1 MICFM
6 KIYTFLK
13 RSFRLLFG
21 FLFLASAAIP
31 LSADSAPMA
40 ERPNI
45 VFIYADDW
53 GWGDLSLRDHEY
65 IQTPNID
72 RLAKEGIDFQQFTV
86 SNPVCS
92 PSRTAVMTGHFPAKH
107 SVHGHFARLEQNE
120 RRGMPDWLDNSVVL
134 LPRLLKNAGYTT
146 AHFGK
151 WHLTNVEAKD
161 APLPET
167 YGYDEAAVFNGPG
180 PQASPANSDVDDMA
194 IDFINRN
201 KDNPFFINVW
211 IHESH
216 TPHFPKDCYLEQFK
230 DLIVPHQVYAAVIAE
245 GDHRV
250 GRIMDALEKNG
261 LTENTLVIFSSDN
274 GPERQKTDVLK
285 KEELFMQANSNP
297 SQTLT
302 GYSRYASVGS
312 AGGLRGHKRSLY
324 EGGVR
329 VPFIVHWPAKTP
341 AGKINNTT
349 VISAVDLLPTFCEV
363 AGVELP
369 EGYTPDGESIYS
381 ALTGAELERT
391 KPIFWNWRG
400 PTQGDWWPRWGVRVG
415 DWKLLIDNEGNR
427 RELYNIPDDPAESD
441 NVIQEHPELAEKLEQ
456 QIIEWKKTLPDSP
469 PETCISSLRQ
479 KL

>member
-1 MICFM
+1 M
-6 KIYTFLK
+6 KTYTFLK
-13 RSFRLLFG
+13 RSFQLLFG

-31 LSADSAPMA
+31 LPVHSAPMA
-40 ERPNI
+40 ERSNI

-65 IQTPNID
+65 IRTPNID
-72 RLAKEGIDFQQFTV
+72 RLAQEGIDFQQFTV

-92 PSRTAVMTGHFPAKH
+92 PSRTAVMTGHFPARH
-107 SVHGHFARLEQNE
+107 SIHGHFATLEKNA
-120 RRGMPDWLDNSVVL
+120 RRGMPDWLDNSIVL
-134 LPRLLKNAGYTT
+134 LPRLLQNAGYTT

-151 WHLTNVEAKD
+151 WHLTNVDAKD

-167 YGYDEAAVFNGPG
+167 YGYDESAVWNGPG

-201 KDNPFFINVW
+201 KDKPFFINVW
-211 IHESH
+211 LHESH
-216 TPHFPKDCYLEQFK
+216 TAHFPKEQYLKNYEN
-230 DLIVPHQVYAAVIAE
+230 LIEPHQVYAAVIEE

-250 GRIMDALEKNG
+250 GRIMETLEQNG
-261 LTENTLVIFSSDN
+261 LTENTLIIFSSDN
-274 GPERQKTDVLK
+274 GPERQKTDVVTK
-285 KEELFMQANSNP
+285 KEKFMESRACTNEVDI
-297 SQTLT
+297 

-329 VPFIVHWPAKTP
+329 VPFIVRWPAKTP
-341 AGKINNTT
+341 AGKINSTT

-369 EGYTPDGESIYS
+369 EGYTPDGESLYE
-381 ALTGAELERT
+381 ALTGKEVRRT
-391 KPIFWNWRG
+391 KPVFWNWTG
-400 PTQGDWWPRWGVRVG
+400 PADGDWWPRWGIRAG

-427 RELYNIPDDPAESD
+427 RELYNIPDDPAESH
-441 NVIQEHPELAEKLEQ
+441 NVIQDHPELAEKLQQ
-456 QIIEWKKTLPDSP
+456 QILDWKQTLPEAP
-469 PETCISSLRQ
+469 PENGLSGLRQ
-479 KL
+479 QR